1 MAEERSLSSNETTE
15 GIVGINMLKRLE
27 KQNQDL
33 FALACDVILD
43 GWDFS
48 GERAD
53 ITPVMIAAAL
63 EKEAIPQDAC
73 VAEGT
78 SAKSYPPRL
87 RRLAADILSIE
98 AVRLRDEAPASELSF
113 DDVIDRI
120 SAALGHTGGDQLATI
135 HNDLCDDQKPVR
147 YLGDSLFE
155 EAAG

>member
-1 MAEERSLSSNETTE
+1 MIE
-15 GIVGINMLKRLE
+15 RLE
-27 KQNQDL
+27 TQNQDL
-33 FALACDVILD
+33 FALARDVILD

-63 EKEAIPQDAC
+63 EKEALTQDAC

-78 SAKSYPPRL
+78 SDKSFPLLL
-87 RRLAADILSIE
+87 RRLAAEILSIE
-98 AVRLRDEAPASELSF
+98 AVRLRGEAPASELSF

-120 SAALGHTGGDQLATI
+120 SAALGHTGGETLAEI
-135 HNDLCDDQKPVR
+135 HNDLCDDQKPIR